1 VIPTATID
9 ALEQC
14 WQSLAS
20 VIGSLSEAQWKAP
33 TDLPGWSVQDNLA
46 HLVGTERMLQ
56 GLPGTA
62 HRASPHEHVRNPIGE
77 MNEHE
82 IDARRPMPGSEVADE
97 WLQLAA
103 LRLHTLRTADDAYF
117 QQPAATPTGPG
128 TIADFLHIRVLD
140 CWLHEQDMRRAVHS
154 PGNLSGP
161 AAELTIDR
169 LVRTIPIVVGK
180 RAATPEGGAV
190 AITVYGG
197 VDRSLV
203 CEVQGGRAALISRPS
218 RPPLATIGLDTE
230 SFVVLAAGRRG
241 SDEVAAHVSGDRAL
255 AQRVLSQFNMM
266 I

>member
-1 VIPTATID
+1 
-9 ALEQC
+9 
-14 WQSLAS
+14 
-20 VIGSLSEAQWKAP
+20 
-33 TDLPGWSVQDNLA
+33 
-46 HLVGTERMLQ
+46 
-56 GLPGTA
+56 
-62 HRASPHEHVRNPIGE
+62 
-77 MNEHE
+77 
-82 IDARRPMPGSEVADE
+82 
-97 WLQLAA
+97 
-103 LRLHTLRTADDAYF
+103 
-117 QQPAATPTGPG
+117 
-128 TIADFLHIRVLD
+128 
-140 CWLHEQDMRRAVHS
+140 MRRAVNS

>member
-1 VIPTATID
+1 MIPTATID

-140 CWLHEQDMRRAVHS
+140 CWSS
-154 PGNLSGP
+154 P
-161 AAELTIDR
+161 
-169 LVRTIPIVVGK
+169 
-180 RAATPEGGAV
+180 
-190 AITVYGG
+190 
-197 VDRSLV
+197 
-203 CEVQGGRAALISRPS
+203 
-218 RPPLATIGLDTE
+218 
-230 SFVVLAAGRRG
+230 
-241 SDEVAAHVSGDRAL
+241 AHVRW
-255 AQRVLSQFNMM
+255 
-266 I
+266 